1 MGNKCDTNVILR
13 SLYDSVSIL
22 TSQIEAHP
30 VKKIEHSAKRFEL
43 YMIQKQDVHACG
55 TKGEIGQIQ
64 LKDRY
69 IFQVS
74 TYKRTIEQVVIM

>member
-1 MGNKCDTNVILR
+1 MWHEVVILS

-22 TSQIEAHP
+22 TSQI
-30 VKKIEHSAKRFEL
+30 
-43 YMIQKQDVHACG
+43 QDVHAYG

-74 TYKRTIEQVVIM
+74 TYKRTIEQVMIMWGNIIV